1 MQLLV
6 RTGAGTK
13 TVDAQ
18 ATTTIQELKE
28 QIYDK
33 EGIPCGEQRLSF
45 AGKPLNDTTAVS
57 EYSMSHGST
66 IDLSLRLVG
75 GAQLGKAVKGR
86 SRDRRKVKDKGPSD
100 EELLL
105 QEKLRRMQEYDRI
118 HQRALRERKRLQALM
133 KTELH
138 NSRVNRLK
146 IQNQW
151 RKIMRL
157 AKLEQLRK
165 DIEILSQSHE
175 RDVDRK
181 DAILQ
186 MLDRDLEEAEEQY
199 QIANRTHIFNVDK
212 LIDLQD
218 SRLLGLEN
226 DFEKELRILEEEFS
240 VERNMIE
247 QTHSQEVAEL
257 HAIMAAVEQENND
270 AEAEAKQEHE
280 QLREEI
286 RNRNLEDI
294 NVLRITL
301 DSTIEELEQH
311 FETAHLNYLQ
321 NTDQRTV
328 DFKHLTSKDQQLSKD
343 IEVKMRK
350 IERLQATLLHWRSK
364 ITQNMKDC
372 RERNKT
378 LSAEKDA
385 IAKHFLN
392 LKTQMNKFRD
402 GQAKRLSE
410 LTKNVD
416 KCKTTLKERSKLA
429 ENILKLAELARKLQ
443 TEREK
448 VAPFYTNSL
457 AEVADQEE
465 AQQELDAAKSEVE
478 GKDKGIDEWNYL
490 DNFWKRYNKVLLDNL
505 TIEKEHARLQKEN
518 QDLQSILKQYI
529 DGISVNEEVMNALN
543 PLMVVN
549 GRINLNKPQR
559 EVGLG
564 QNITVIEGNQAVNSN
579 GLY

>member
-1 MQLLV
+1 
-6 RTGAGTK
+6 
-13 TVDAQ
+13 
-18 ATTTIQELKE
+18 
-28 QIYDK
+28 
-33 EGIPCGEQRLSF
+33 
-45 AGKPLNDTTAVS
+45 
-57 EYSMSHGST
+57 
-66 IDLSLRLVG
+66 
-75 GAQLGKAVKGR
+75 
-86 SRDRRKVKDKGPSD
+86 
-100 EELLL
+100 
-105 QEKLRRMQEYDRI
+105 
-118 HQRALRERKRLQALM
+118 
-133 KTELH
+133 
-138 NSRVNRLK
+138 
-146 IQNQW
+146 
-151 RKIMRL
+151 
-157 AKLEQLRK
+157 
-165 DIEILSQSHE
+165 
-175 RDVDRK
+175 
-181 DAILQ
+181 
-186 MLDRDLEEAEEQY
+186 
-199 QIANRTHIFNVDK
+199 
-212 LIDLQD
+212 
-218 SRLLGLEN
+218 
-226 DFEKELRILEEEFS
+226 
-240 VERNMIE
+240 
-247 QTHSQEVAEL
+247 
-257 HAIMAAVEQENND
+257 
-270 AEAEAKQEHE
+270 
-280 QLREEI
+280 
-286 RNRNLEDI
+286 
-294 NVLRITL
+294 
-301 DSTIEELEQH
+301 
-311 FETAHLNYLQ
+311 
-321 NTDQRTV
+321 
-328 DFKHLTSKDQQLSKD
+328 
-343 IEVKMRK
+343 MRK

-385 IAKHFLN
+385 IANHFLN

>member
-1 MQLLV
+1 MQLFV
-6 RTGAGTK
+6 RTSSGTK
-13 TVDAQ
+13 VVNAQ
-18 ATTTIQELKE
+18 GTTTIHELKE
-28 QIYDK
+28 QMQIK
-33 EGIPCGEQRLSF
+33 EGIPCDEQHLCHSGR
-45 AGKPLNDTTAVS
+45 PLADARTVS
-57 EYSMSHGST
+57 QYDMSNGST
-66 IDLSLRLVG
+66 LDLSLRLLG

-105 QEKLRRMQEYDRI
+105 QEKLRRMQEYDKI

-240 VERNMIE
+240 VERDVIV
-247 QTHSQEVAEL
+247 QTHQQEVAEL
-257 HAIMAAVEQENND
+257 NAIMSAVEHENAD

-364 ITQNMKDC
+364 IAQNMKDC

-402 GQAKRLSE
+402 GQSKRLQE

-416 KCKTTLKERSKLA
+416 KCKTTLKERMKTA
-429 ENILKLAELARKLQ
+429 ETILKLAELARKLQ

-448 VAPFYTNSL
+448 VAPFYSNSL
-457 AEVADQEE
+457 VEVDQEA
-465 AQQELDAAKSEVE
+465 AQEQMEAAKGDVE
-478 GKDKGIDEWNYL
+478 GKDKGVDEWNYL

-505 TIEKEHARLQKEN
+505 TIEKEHSRLQKEN

-559 EVGLG
+559 EAGMG
-564 QNITVIEGNQAVNSN
+564 QNITVIEGNHAVNAN
-579 GLY
+579 GLF

>member
-1 MQLLV
+1 
-6 RTGAGTK
+6 
-13 TVDAQ
+13 
-18 ATTTIQELKE
+18 
-28 QIYDK
+28 
-33 EGIPCGEQRLSF
+33 
-45 AGKPLNDTTAVS
+45 
-57 EYSMSHGST
+57 
-66 IDLSLRLVG
+66 
-75 GAQLGKAVKGR
+75 
-86 SRDRRKVKDKGPSD
+86 
-100 EELLL
+100 
-105 QEKLRRMQEYDRI
+105 
-118 HQRALRERKRLQALM
+118 
-133 KTELH
+133 
-138 NSRVNRLK
+138 
-146 IQNQW
+146 
-151 RKIMRL
+151 
-157 AKLEQLRK
+157 
-165 DIEILSQSHE
+165 
-175 RDVDRK
+175 
-181 DAILQ
+181 
-186 MLDRDLEEAEEQY
+186 LEEVEEQY

-240 VERNMIE
+240 VERDVIV
-247 QTHSQEVAEL
+247 QTHQQEVAEL
-257 HAIMAAVEQENND
+257 NAIMSAVEHENAD

-364 ITQNMKDC
+364 IAQNMKDC

-402 GQAKRLSE
+402 GQSKRLQE

-416 KCKTTLKERSKLA
+416 KCKTTLKERMKTA
-429 ENILKLAELARKLQ
+429 ETILKLAELARKLQ

-448 VAPFYTNSL
+448 VAPFYSNSL
-457 AEVADQEE
+457 VEVDQEA
-465 AQQELDAAKSEVE
+465 AQEQMEAAKGDVE
-478 GKDKGIDEWNYL
+478 GKDKGVDEWNYL

-505 TIEKEHARLQKEN
+505 TIEKEHSRLQKEN

-559 EVGLG
+559 EAGMG
-564 QNITVIEGNQAVNSN
+564 QNITVIEGNHAVNAN
-579 GLY
+579 GLF